1 MVKEFIIMP
10 NSDKYP
16 FSSAVRA
23 GDYIFLSGTGGRVDK
38 DGKEVK
44 GIEAQTKQCLENIKQ
59 VLEVAGSSLSDVVKV
74 SVFITNV
81 ADFAQMS
88 ETYKGYFPKDRPART
103 TVITALGNPAMLI
116 EVDCIAYKPQSTP

>member
-1 MVKEFIIMP
+1 MAKEVIIMP
-10 NSDKYP
+10 NTAKYP

-59 VLEVAGSSLSDVVKV
+59 ILEAAGSSLSDVVKV
-74 SVFITNV
+74 SVFITN
-81 ADFAQMS
+81 ADDFAQMS
-88 ETYKGYFPKDRPART
+88 ETYKGYFTKDRPART
-103 TVITALGNPAMLI
+103 TVVTGLGNPAMLI
-116 EVDCIAYKPQSTP
+116 EVDCVAYKP